1 MSSIEPAERR
11 STATRHAVVLAD
23 DRPAVLASLGAAFDD
38 LVVLDE
44 TEVDQLVTAG
54 PDTVVVVV
62 GTMTERVKEAVVNHV
77 ATRPGALLALGAE
90 SGAVTSTATAEE
102 LDGLRILGSGHL
114 GALSVIWWAAADA
127 VVDVGLLNDT
137 GRPATP
143 LREDADAAFV
153 AGAHERRSRRGP
165 RVARV
170 ALPPASPAP
179 ASERP
184 ALVPTPQIGLMTR
197 LRSLGRYRILLAFA
211 VFVLGATIGAVVV
224 EALSD
229 RDVLLVL
236 VLVALAVVVVALAL
250 QARATRALS
259 VQLREVTDR
268 TNRIDRELGKQVRQ
282 LGRRLETTDTKLQRV
297 RERLRQLEARLAIV
311 STASVNF
318 ERSRTRAAEESD
330 PERSADA

>member
-1 MSSIEPAERR
+1 MSSTEPVERR

-38 LVVLDE
+38 LVVLDD

-62 GTMTERVKEAVVNHV
+62 GPMSERVRETVVNHV
-77 ATRPGALLALGAE
+77 ATRPGALLAVGTE
-90 SGAVTSTATAEE
+90 SGEVASSVPAEE

-114 GALSVIWWAAADA
+114 GALAVIWWAAADA

-170 ALPPASPAP
+170 ALPAAPAP
-179 ASERP
+179 PPERP
-184 ALVPTPQIGLMTR
+184 ALVPTPQIGVLTR
-197 LRSLGRYRILLAFA
+197 LRSLGRYRMLLAFA
-211 VFVLGATIGAVVV
+211 LLVVGATIGAVVV
-224 EALSD
+224 ETLSD

-236 VLVALAVVVVALAL
+236 VLIALAVVVVALAL

-268 TNRIDRELGKQVRQ
+268 TNRIDRDLGKQVRQ

-318 ERSRTRAAEESD
+318 ERSRTRAAEESE
-330 PERSADA
+330 PERPADA

>member
-1 MSSIEPAERR
+1 MRA
-11 STATRHAVVLAD
+11 
-23 DRPAVLASLGAAFDD
+23 
-38 LVVLDE
+38 
-44 TEVDQLVTAG
+44 
-54 PDTVVVVV
+54 
-62 GTMTERVKEAVVNHV
+62 
-77 ATRPGALLALGAE
+77 
-90 SGAVTSTATAEE
+90 
-102 LDGLRILGSGHL
+102 
-114 GALSVIWWAAADA
+114 
-127 VVDVGLLNDT
+127 
-137 GRPATP
+137 
-143 LREDADAAFV
+143 
-153 AGAHERRSRRGP
+153 
-165 RVARV
+165 
-170 ALPPASPAP
+170 
-179 ASERP
+179 
-184 ALVPTPQIGLMTR
+184 
-197 LRSLGRYRILLAFA
+197 LGRYRILLAFA